1 MQIYSY
7 DLIKNSSFLINP
19 EFQLYTNDF
28 FKCSSSRNAS
38 LKAELYCTIKVPIY
52 SAPFRFVSL
61 QKVSSCAGF
70 YNKSFS
76 IWSSTC
82 TLPASRFPYEQ
93 LYVLKF
99 RYVTYQY

>member
-7 DLIKNSSFLINP
+7 NLIKNSSFLINP

-52 SAPFRFVSL
+52 STPFRFVSL

-70 YNKSFS
+70 YKKNV
-76 IWSSTC
+76 
-82 TLPASRFPYEQ
+82 FPYEA
-93 LYVLKF
+93 LRVRSLLADSLMNSF
-99 RYVTYQY
+99 MF